1 MSPRTFGLDE
11 ANRLVPH
18 LTRTFE
24 TLRALVMRTRA
35 TKEQTTLLQPGSE
48 RRALL
53 EAEHDELLHRVKA
66 ELAQLEEIGVE
77 VKDLEGLVDF
87 RAQMEG
93 RTVLLCWRYPE
104 SRVDH
109 WHEVDA
115 GFAGR
120 RPIDNGHDFERSFL
134 S

>member
-1 MSPRTFGLDE
+1 MQTRTFGLDE

-24 TLRALVMRTRA
+24 TVRGLVARTRA
-35 TKEQTTLLQPGSE
+35 LQARVCLLPKESSA
-48 RRALL
+48 RATL
-53 EAEHDELLHRVKA
+53 EAERDTLVQKVKQ
-66 ELAQLEEIGVE
+66 ELAALDEIGVE
-77 VKDLEGLVDF
+77 IKDVEGLVDF
-87 RAQMEG
+87 RAQMDG

-104 SRVDH
+104 ARVDH
-109 WHEVDA
+109 WHELDS

-120 RPIDNGHDFERSFL
+120 RLIDNGHAFERSFL